1 MYILNL
7 FFFWNKQSSKQSGV
21 RRMSHEAASNKSSL
35 SLANTS
41 TSLQNSSSPSSSS
54 TATTASTSPS
64 QSVTT
69 TATANNSST
78 TVVNSSSNSSS
89 GIQPSLAN
97 VPSVVQALLEH
108 QLSWSFNVI
117 ELERVTNKRPLT
129 WLGMAIL
136 RHFNVPATLQ
146 CSETTIRDWLAVI
159 EANYHDNPYH
169 NSTHAADVMQATA
182 FFLRSKRITAAL
194 DPMDQAIS
202 LIAAIIHDIDHPG
215 RNSAFLCNSSHQL
228 AILYNDM

>member
-1 MYILNL
+1 
-7 FFFWNKQSSKQSGV
+7 
-21 RRMSHEAASNKSSL
+21 MSHEAASNKSSL

-41 TSLQNSSSPSSSS
+41 SSLQNSSSPSSSN
-54 TATTASTSPS
+54 ATTASTSPS

-69 TATANNSST
+69 TATASNTNT
-78 TVVNSSSNSSS
+78 TVVSSS

-97 VPSVVQALLEH
+97 VPPAVQALLEH

-129 WLGMAIL
+129 WLGMSIL

-146 CSETTIRDWLAVI
+146 CSETTIRNWLAVI
-159 EANYHDNPYH
+159 EKNYHDNPYH

>member
-1 MYILNL
+1 
-7 FFFWNKQSSKQSGV
+7 
-21 RRMSHEAASNKSSL
+21 MSHEAASNKSSL
-35 SLANTS
+35 SLQANSNSAPITALQPPPSPSITS
-41 TSLQNSSSPSSSS
+41 AGNSSSSS
-54 TATTASTSPS
+54 TTSAS

-69 TATANNSST
+69 TATANLLPLNSIATTST
-78 TVVNSSSNSSS
+78 ST
-89 GIQPSLAN
+89 GGQPSLSN
-97 VPSVVQALLEH
+97 VPSAVQALLEH
-108 QLSWSFNVI
+108 QLDWNFNVI
-117 ELERVTNKRPLT
+117 ELERVTSKRPLT
-129 WLGMAIL
+129 WLGMSIL
-136 RHFNVPATLQ
+136 RHFNVPSTLQ
-146 CSETTIRDWLAVI
+146 CSEAVIRNWLAVI

-182 FFLRSKRITAAL
+182 FFLRSKRIAAAL